1 MSEEAIK
8 MSLDKVKAEQ
18 TAVSSDSALF
28 LNYEKQVQ
36 DLEQMVFIAKMSAL
50 QVVAYQTFASM
61 AEIDVIIGQAKK
73 DALESVKAQEAAD
86 AAERHATNVAVAAKE
101 AEEIAKASAVKVA
114 PSAVIAKQKEDIA
127 AAAAAKA
134 AQLA

>member
-1 MSEEAIK
+1 MSEDAIK

-18 TAVSSDSALF
+18 AAVSSDSALF

-61 AEIDVIIGQAKK
+61 AEIDGISEQAKK
-73 DALESVKAQEAAD
+73 DAQESEKAQ
-86 AAERHATNVAVAAKE
+86 
-101 AEEIAKASAVKVA
+101 
-114 PSAVIAKQKEDIA
+114 
-127 AAAAAKA
+127 
-134 AQLA
+134 